1 MPVSHSPSMVPHVGR
16 RHLSRRLV
24 VLVWLIV
31 ALVAVTVFGMWI
43 VSGTNESA
51 PPTPVMH
58 IGPPAAGADVAVT
71 RTTFRD
77 LTDPEHPRT
86 WTLEKA
92 YRTRAVDARA
102 IVEPR

>member
-1 MPVSHSPSMVPHVGR
+1 MAPPVGR
-16 RHLSRRLV
+16 RHVSRRLV
-24 VLVWLIV
+24 LLVWLIV
-31 ALVAVTVFGMWI
+31 ALVAVAVFGTWI
-43 VSGTNESA
+43 VSTMNEPA

-58 IGPPAAGADVAVT
+58 IGPPATGADVAVT

-77 LTDPEHPRT
+77 LTNPEHPRT